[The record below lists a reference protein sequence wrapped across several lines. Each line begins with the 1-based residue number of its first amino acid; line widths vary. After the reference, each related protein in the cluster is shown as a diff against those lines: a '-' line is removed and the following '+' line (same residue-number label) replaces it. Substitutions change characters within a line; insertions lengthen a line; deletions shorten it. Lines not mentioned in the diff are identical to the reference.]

1 MNLRQRHLFLS
12 LIPLLSV
19 LITTFVFFVFN
30 ISSYQIIFFSC
41 VEVILFYFVI
51 SFISN
56 KYIRF
61 AFWTL
66 YCIILGA
73 QVSSIV
79 NTGSY
84 VIPLTLTNL
93 TEFKA
98 VGHGVLYQVLSIIVL
113 YFLLSTIIFF
123 VSIKKPS
130 RYSLVFLLI
139 LPFINGPI
147 NQFVQAGHQL
157 YKQLTYKPNYN
168 YPEVA
173 KKFLKFDIY
182 HHEDMGQYFGK
193 GTPKNVIVIFTEGMS
208 SHVVDRENN
217 LGLGVTPN
225 LDSLYSQG
233 LIFKNYYNHTAA
245 TFRGLRGQLSSAY
258 QYRDGVDGKGEGFFQ
273 IDSDKVKKTYD
284 HRLISLPEI
293 LNEHGYSTYFIAATE
308 DKSNLN
314 ALLRTMPFEK
324 VFGMEDFGWHENDR
338 MSDKKIFSALREVV
352 SQQKN
357 KPFFIGMYSSGT
369 HHGMDSPDERYKN
382 GQNPF
387 YNKFYNY
394 DFQLGEFIKWFK
406 SSPYYDNTLLIIT
419 ADHSSF
425 PVPQFKSSFN
435 TTTDFFVDSIPLV
448 MIGANVKHLILDAK
462 GNNSLSLAPTILQ
475 ILNVNNAP
483 NYFLGC
489 SLFDLKCSSPFSHL
503 SVIGDSYYKVYQK
516 KDGSY
521 DSKETTSS
529 GDVADFYNVSG

>member
-448 MIGANVKHLILDAK
+448 MIGANAKHLILDAK

>member
-1 MNLRQRHLFLS
+1 
-12 LIPLLSV
+12 
-19 LITTFVFFVFN
+19 
-30 ISSYQIIFFSC
+30 
-41 VEVILFYFVI
+41 
-51 SFISN
+51 
-56 KYIRF
+56 
-61 AFWTL
+61 
-66 YCIILGA
+66 
-73 QVSSIV
+73 
-79 NTGSY
+79 
-84 VIPLTLTNL
+84 
-93 TEFKA
+93 
-98 VGHGVLYQVLSIIVL
+98 
-113 YFLLSTIIFF
+113 
-123 VSIKKPS
+123 
-130 RYSLVFLLI
+130 
-139 LPFINGPI
+139 
-147 NQFVQAGHQL
+147 
-157 YKQLTYKPNYN
+157 KQLTYKPNYN